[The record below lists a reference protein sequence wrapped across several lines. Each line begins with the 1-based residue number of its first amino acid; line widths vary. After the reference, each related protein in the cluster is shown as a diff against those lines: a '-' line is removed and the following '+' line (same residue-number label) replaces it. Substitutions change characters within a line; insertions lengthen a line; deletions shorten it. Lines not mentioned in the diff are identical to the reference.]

1 MEQFKIGILITG
13 LVLIGMGSFFTFKP
27 KLTYQKEGLSDF
39 FAIIGIIF
47 MISGVVLIFS
57 PFIK

>member
-1 MEQFKIGILITG
+1 MGQFKVGTLIAGLVCIGI
-13 LVLIGMGSFFTFKP
+13 GSFFTFKP

>member
-1 MEQFKIGILITG
+1 MGQFKIGTLITG
-13 LVLIGMGSFFTFKP
+13 IVLIIIGSFFTFKP
-27 KLTYQKEGLSDF
+27 KLTYQKESLEDF

-47 MISGVVLIFS
+47 MILGVALFFS

>member
-1 MEQFKIGILITG
+1 MGQFKISTLIAG
-13 LVLIGMGSFFTFKP
+13 LVFIVVGSFFTFKP
-27 KLTYQKEGLSDF
+27 KLTYQKEGLSDI

-47 MISGVVLIFS
+47 MVLGVVLIFS

>member
-1 MEQFKIGILITG
+1 MGQFKIGTLITG
-13 LVLIGMGSFFTFKP
+13 IVLIIIGSFFTFKP
-27 KLTYQKEGLSDF
+27 KLTYQKEGLEDF

-47 MISGVVLIFS
+47 MILGVVLFFS